1 MAAPKMLADP
11 QGGRHPI
18 GTGPFVFK
26 EWVPDDH
33 LTVVRNEKYWQK
45 PAYLDKVTFRPLT
58 DSAVRKGA
66 FDSGDTQVYY
76 TASSK
81 ETHAYLDDQKNG
93 KVHVTV
99 APPAS
104 PDVLVLNTKKA
115 PLNDVRVRKALA
127 MSIDINRVIA
137 FLDGQ
142 GVKQA
147 MHGPYSD
154 DSFWFTDTKYPTFDL
169 AGAKKLVAEYEKEKG
184 PIKFDYSGNQDPFI
198 VTYMQLFQSMWKD
211 AGIDANIV
219 SKAQGDNVSA
229 TLSGNFQVTGWGG
242 IGGDDP
248 DNDYTYFHSG
258 GLNIAGFT
266 SPIIDAAMDK
276 GRALSDQ
283 AARKAEYAKV
293 HGIENFTLPD
303 GGAARPLTSG
313 RFFLNNVWIEK

>member
-1 MAAPKMLADP
+1 MQGLHLPLEEML
-11 QGGRHPI
+11 GRQLLPANLI
-18 GTGPFVFK
+18 AKQFDEQYGTP
-26 EWVPDDH
+26 
-33 LTVVRNEKYWQK
+33 
-45 PAYLDKVTFRPLT
+45 
-58 DSAVRKGA
+58 SAQ
-66 FDSGDTQVYY
+66 F
-76 TASSK
+76 
-81 ETHAYLDDQKNG
+81 EF
-93 KVHVTV
+93 
-99 APPAS
+99 
-104 PDVLVLNTKKA
+104 
-115 PLNDVRVRKALA
+115 
-127 MSIDINRVIA
+127 IA

-266 SPIIDAAMDK
+266 SPVIDAAMDK

-283 AARKAEYAKV
+283 QARKAEYE
-293 HGIENFTLPD
+293 I
-303 GGAARPLTSG
+303 
-313 RFFLNNVWIEK
+313 